1 VAAEWGLLIKSQET
15 VRSRS
20 VSLNDLR
27 IDYGAVAPYLPQD
40 DQIMPPD
47 LARVVEA
54 WLTLPPAI
62 RAGILAL
69 VQASSPATLH
79 CERGRPTT
87 GAIRASDTPPR
98 SGRLK

>member
-1 VAAEWGLLIKSQET
+1 MTRRRLVAAEWGLLIKSQET
-15 VRSRS
+15 DRSRS

-27 IDYGAVAPYLPQD
+27 IDYRAIAPYLPRD

-62 RAGILAL
+62 RAGIVAM
-69 VQASSPATLH
+69 VQASRPSTLSQ
-79 CERGRPTT
+79 RWGDR
-87 GAIRASDTPPR
+87 
-98 SGRLK
+98 